1 MIKHHTRRKPVS
13 TAKIAITI
21 EEETLRRLDNLVRKM
36 VFRSRSR
43 AIQDSIREKLERIDK
58 GRLARESA
66 KLDPKFE
73 RALAEEGIAGD
84 VSEWPEY

>member
-1 MIKHHTRRKPVS
+1 MS

-21 EEETLRRLDNLVRKM
+21 EEETLRRLDNLVRKRF
-36 VFRSRSR
+36 FRSRSR
-43 AIQDSIREKLERIDK
+43 AIQDSIKEKLERIDR

-73 RALAEEGIAGD
+73 RALAEEGIAEEL
-84 VSEWPEY
+84 SKWPEY

>member
-1 MIKHHTRRKPVS
+1 MS

-21 EEETLRRLDNLVRKM
+21 EEETLRRLDSLVRKRF
-36 VFRSRSR
+36 FRSRSR
-43 AIQDSIREKLERIDK
+43 AIQDSIKEKLDRIDK

-73 RALAEEGIAGD
+73 RALAEEGIAEEM
-84 VSEWPEY
+84 SEWPEY